1 MAMFS
6 RTNRNR
12 IKIPNGVAALAAIV
26 VVLGSMA
33 HPDHLKL
40 ADNQDSQTQ
49 QDKNSSVDE
58 SVSELVGVAVSAA
71 KPVKLNI
78 SSLIFRF

>member
-1 MAMFS
+1 MFF

-12 IKIPNGVAALAAIV
+12 IKIPNGVAALAALV
-26 VVLGSMA
+26 AMLGIIA
-33 HPDHLKL
+33 HPDQLKL
-40 ADNQDSQTQ
+40 ADNQVSLAQ
-49 QDKNSSVDE
+49 QEKNSTVDE

-71 KPVKLNI
+71 KPVKLKI